1 MSKSFTNFMRV
12 FAALA
17 VVIIHATA
25 GSTHQFHATG
35 SWISLDGLGTFLNQ
49 WARFSVPLFLFLSG
63 FGLECSASRRK
74 SLRWIPFYK
83 ERLVKVAFPYFF
95 YAFVVI
101 LISWQGP
108 VNAFEKAKI
117 FLSVKS
123 PDYHLYFI
131 KIIVQCYLLFPILR
145 QVPRLSLL
153 IGLSFSLVYFYP
165 GQLLFE
171 SFFGFKPFYILA
183 SIVFPWLP
191 YFIFGILF
199 ARNSDQNSKVSNT
212 LSLMLLAL
220 LLLIFD
226 YSMRAQALRFTEGA
240 SSAYY
245 DHFHRYTVFFY
256 SVTTFMFFYAVKPFQ
271 KMYDLS
277 LINSLGKFSFFIYLA
292 HPLFLRLAGLLGM
305 DFFVLKALIGFW
317 GAFGLGLVLDKLLRQ
332 GSKVRVIL
340 GLS

>member
-1 MSKSFTNFMRV
+1 MRV

-25 GSTHQFHATG
+25 GSTHQFHAAG

-63 FGLECSASRRK
+63 FGLECSALKKK
-74 SLRWIPFYK
+74 SPSWIAFYK
-83 ERLVKVAFPYFF
+83 ERLVKVAFPYLF
-95 YAFVVI
+95 YALVVL
-101 LISWQGP
+101 LITWQGP
-108 VNAFEKAKI
+108 VEAFEKAKN

-145 QVPRLSLL
+145 HVPRLSLL

-171 SFFGFKPFYILA
+171 SFFGFKPFYMLA
-183 SIVFPWLP
+183 SVVFPWLP
-191 YFIFGILF
+191 YFTLGILF
-199 ARNSDQNSKVSNT
+199 ARNSDQKWKISNT
-212 LSLMLLAL
+212 LSLMILAL
-220 LLLIFD
+220 LFLVFE
-226 YSMRAQALRFTEGA
+226 YSMRAQALRFIEGA
-240 SSAYY
+240 SGAYY

-256 SVTTFMFFYAVKPFQ
+256 SVATFMFFYAAKPFQ
-271 KMYDLS
+271 KIYDLS
-277 LINSLGKFSFFIYLA
+277 LIKSLGKFSFFIYLA
-292 HPLFLRLAGLLGM
+292 HPIFLRLASLLGM
-305 DFFVLKALIGFW
+305 DFFVLKALVGFW

-332 GSKVRVIL
+332 SSKVRVIL